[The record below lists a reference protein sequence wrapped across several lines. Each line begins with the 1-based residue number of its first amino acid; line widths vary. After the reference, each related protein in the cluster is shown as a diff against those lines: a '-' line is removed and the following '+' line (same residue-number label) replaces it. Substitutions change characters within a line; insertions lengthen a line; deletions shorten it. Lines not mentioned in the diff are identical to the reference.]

1 MSRRPFPTLAV
12 ALALALVCGSAA
24 LGPVVAADPAAGP
37 PTPLPSLEVQAYMG
51 TWYQVAWYP
60 NWFQRK
66 CASDTQARYRLLPEG
81 RVEVLNRCRTAE
93 GATDGVLG
101 VARPVGRLEG
111 GRLAPAQLE
120 VSFLPTWLRWL
131 PIGWGSYWVV
141 HLADDGRYAIVSEA
155 SREYLW
161 VLARSPLWSAEDR
174 AEVRE
179 VMQRLGFDLGRLQAH
194 PQKAA
199 LPDAP

>member
-1 MSRRPFPTLAV
+1 MSRRKIA
-12 ALALALVCGSAA
+12 ALAAVLVLTCGAA
-24 LGPVVAADPAAGP
+24 VLVPVAAADP
-37 PTPLPSLEVQAYMG
+37 PTPLPRLDVERYMG

-101 VARPVGRLEG
+101 VARPVGELAG
-111 GRLAPAQLE
+111 GQLAPAQLE
-120 VSFLPTWLRWL
+120 VTFLPTWLRWL

-161 VLARSPLWSAEDR
+161 VLARSPLWSAEDQ

-179 VMQRLGFDLGRLQAH
+179 VMQKLGFDLGKLQAH

-199 LPDAP
+199 LPEAP

>member
-1 MSRRPFPTLAV
+1 MKRRAQAA
-12 ALALALVCGSAA
+12 ALLIAAALVSTPA
-24 LGPVVAADPAAGP
+24 LQAADPPPGP
-37 PTPLPSLEVQAYMG
+37 PTPLPSLDVPSYMG

-66 CASDTQARYRLLPEG
+66 CVSDTQASYRLLPEG
-81 RVEVLNRCRTAE
+81 QVEVLNRCRIE
-93 GATDGVLG
+93 GGGTDGVLG
-101 VARPVGRLEG
+101 VARPVGKIDGDKL
-111 GRLAPAQLE
+111 LPAQLE

-141 HLADDGRYAIVSEA
+141 HLAEDGRYAIVSEA

-161 VLARSPLWSAEDR
+161 VLARSPLWSAEDQ

-179 VMQRLGFDLGRLQAH
+179 VMQKLGFDLGKLQAH
-194 PQKAA
+194 PQKAT
-199 LPDAP
+199 LP

>member
-1 MSRRPFPTLAV
+1 MKYRHSATWAV
-12 ALALALVCGSAA
+12 SLALLCAPAGLLPA
-24 LGPVVAADPAAGP
+24 VAADAASAP
-37 PTPLPSLEVQAYMG
+37 PVPLPRLEVQPYMG

-66 CASDTQARYRLLPEG
+66 CASDTQATYRLLPEG

-101 VARPVGRLEG
+101 VAKPVGKLEG
-111 GRLAPAQLE
+111 GALMPAQLE

-141 HLADDGRYAIVSEA
+141 HLADDGRYAIVSEG

-161 VLARSPLWSAEDR
+161 VLARSPLWSAEDQ
-174 AEVRE
+174 AEVRA
-179 VMQRLGFDLGRLQAH
+179 VLQKQGFDLTKLQAH

-199 LPDAP
+199 LPGAS

>member
-1 MSRRPFPTLAV
+1 MKRRAQV
-12 ALALALVCGSAA
+12 AALLIAAALVSAPA
-24 LGPVVAADPAAGP
+24 LQAADPPPGP
-37 PTPLPSLEVQAYMG
+37 PTPLPSLDVPAYMG

-66 CASDTQARYRLLPEG
+66 CVSDTQATYRLLPEG
-81 RVEVLNRCRTAE
+81 QVEVLNRCRIE
-93 GATDGVLG
+93 GGGTDGVLG
-101 VARPVGRLEG
+101 VARPVGKIDGDKL
-111 GRLAPAQLE
+111 LPAQLE

-141 HLADDGRYAIVSEA
+141 HLAEDGRYAIVSEA

-161 VLARSPLWSAEDR
+161 VLARSPLWSAEDQ

-179 VMQRLGFDLGRLQAH
+179 VMQKLGFDLGKLQAH
-194 PQKAA
+194 PQKAT
-199 LPDAP
+199 LP